1 MVNDDAKR
9 AARLTVRYRRIQ
21 SARWDGVTDSPKTSG
36 AGYVTEPPE
45 YPDSELRAAIEAF
58 RRRKLA
64 QLAATLRE
72 LGVQLPPPTDNELEN
87 GYDFLISARLCV
99 AAEGDAPN
107 ALKHVPYMAA
117 DYPIGLMTSV
127 RYARRV
133 PGA

>member
-1 MVNDDAKR
+1 MVNDGR
-9 AARLTVRYRRIQ
+9 SPARLTLRYRRSQ
-21 SARWDGVTDSPKTSG
+21 SARWDDATASPKTPD
-36 AGYVTEPPE
+36 AGYDTEPPE
-45 YPDSELRAAIEAF
+45 YPHRELQAAIEAF

-87 GYDFLISARLCV
+87 EYDFLKSARLCV